1 MTTFV
6 AKYIFERFYFIQKG
20 KLLYELE
27 KALQHMT
34 CYTGFQEMYRGHK
47 GYYKYRS
54 FIVLLYQYLWHVYA
68 THNVLLWINLV
79 CKYTSTVSYTL
90 SNDLVLV
97 EQEVIIL
104 PKHQSSLPLGF
115 VEFYLLFSTQ
125 CLLDDCLSMCSSSF
139 GYYNVLGIFWLSSN
153 FWFLITSWES
163 SNVSL
168 EECVK

>member
-1 MTTFV
+1 
-6 AKYIFERFYFIQKG
+6 
-20 KLLYELE
+20 
-27 KALQHMT
+27 MT

-125 CLLDDCLSMCSSSF
+125 CLLDDCLSTCSSSF